1 VTGIELFWAWVA
13 AFLTLSIY
21 SFLYRDNPF
30 YKFAEHLV
38 VGVSV
43 GYIFTINWFQGLHP
57 YLFDPLADSGDNP
70 INLLRLIPLFLGLL
84 FLLRIS
90 RKYNWLSRF
99 TIALLMG
106 INCGVAIP
114 YTIETRIIQQTKAS
128 MINLIDQPSFWA
140 GFCSV
145 LILIGTVSTLIFFFF
160 SKEHKGVLGGTARV
174 GIVFLMV
181 GFGASF
187 GYTVMA
193 RVSLLIGRLN
203 FLINDWAKGTWGFI
217 FG

>member
-1 VTGIELFWAWVA
+1 MTGLELFWTWVA
-13 AFLTLSIY
+13 AFLTLCIY
-21 SFLYRDNPF
+21 SFLYKDNVF
-30 YKFAEHLV
+30 YKTAEHLV

-43 GYIFTINWFQGLHP
+43 GYVFTINWFQGLHP
-57 YLFDPLADSGDNP
+57 YLFEPLGKSGEEP
-70 INLLRLIPLFLGLL
+70 INLLRLIPAFLGLL

-90 RKYNWLSRF
+90 RKYNWVSRF
-99 TIALLMG
+99 AIALMMG
-106 INCGVAIP
+106 ISCGVAIP
-114 YTIETRIIQQTKAS
+114 YTIEARLIEQSKAS
-128 MINLIDQPSFWA
+128 MINLVDQPSLWA
-140 GFCSV
+140 GVCSFIV
-145 LILIGTVSTLIFFFF
+145 LAGTIATLIYFFF

-174 GIVFLMV
+174 GVVFIMV

-203 FLINDWAKGTWGFI
+203 FLINDWGKGTYHFI

>member
-1 VTGIELFWAWVA
+1 MSGLDLFWTWVA

-21 SFLYRDNPF
+21 SFLYKDNPF

-43 GYIFTINWFQGLHP
+43 GYFLIINWFEYLTPNLWEPLGQVPSKPTNLVLLVPALMGGLM
-57 YLFDPLADSGDNP
+57 
-70 INLLRLIPLFLGLL
+70 
-84 FLLRIS
+84 LLRIS

-99 TIALLMG
+99 SIAFFMG
-106 INCGVAIP
+106 IASGVSIP
-114 YTIETRIIQQTKAS
+114 STIETRIVEQAKAS
-128 MINLIDQPSFWA
+128 MVDFTAVPSLWEGTCEF
-140 GFCSV
+140 
-145 LILIGTVSTLIFFFF
+145 LILAGTLCTLVFFFF

-203 FLINDWAKGTWGFI
+203 FLINDWARGTFAFLSG
-217 FG
+217 

>member
-1 VTGIELFWAWVA
+1 MTGLELFWTWVA

-21 SFLYRDNPF
+21 SFLYKDNVF
-30 YKFAEHLV
+30 YKIAEHLV

-57 YLFDPLADSGDNP
+57 YLFHPLAKSGQEP
-70 INLLRLIPLFLGLL
+70 INLLRLIPFFLGLL

-99 TIALLMG
+99 TIALVMG
-106 INCGVAIP
+106 ISCGVSIP
-114 YTIETRIIQQTKAS
+114 YTIEARLIEQTKAS
-128 MINLIDQPSFWA
+128 MIDFTQQPSIWA
-140 GFCSV
+140 GICSAI
-145 LILIGTVSTLIFFFF
+145 ILVGTIATLVFFFF

-174 GIVFLMV
+174 GIVFIMV

-203 FLINDWAKGTWGFI
+203 FLINDWAKGTYHFI

>member
-1 VTGIELFWAWVA
+1 LTPVELFWTWIA

-21 SFLYRDNPF
+21 SFLYKDNVF
-30 YKFAEHLV
+30 YKIAEHLV

-43 GYIFTINWFQGLHP
+43 GYIFAINWFEGLHP
-57 YLFDPLADSGDNP
+57 YLFDPLLKSREEP
-70 INLLRLIPLFLGLL
+70 INLLRLIPAFLGLL

-90 RKYNWLSRF
+90 RNYNWLSRF
-99 TIALLMG
+99 AIALMMG
-106 INCGVAIP
+106 ITCGTAIP
-114 YTIETRIIQQTKAS
+114 YTIEARIIEQTKAS
-128 MINLIDQPSFWA
+128 MMNFLDQESFWA
-140 GFCSV
+140 GFCGFT
-145 LILIGTVSTLIFFFF
+145 ILVGTIATLVFFFF

-174 GIVFLMV
+174 GIVFLML

-193 RVSLLIGRLN
+193 RVSLLIGRIN
-203 FLINDWAKGTWGFI
+203 FLINTWAKGTWDFI

>member
-1 VTGIELFWAWVA
+1 MTGMELFWAWVA
-13 AFLTLSIY
+13 AYLTLSIY
-21 SFLYRDNPF
+21 SFLYKDNVF
-30 YKFAEHLV
+30 YKIAEHLV

-57 YLFDPLADSGDNP
+57 YLFEPLSKSGEEP
-70 INLLRLIPLFLGLL
+70 INLLRLIPFALGLL

-99 TIALLMG
+99 TIALVMG
-106 INCGVAIP
+106 IGCGTAIP
-114 YTIETRIIQQTKAS
+114 YTIEARLIEQTKAS
-128 MINLIDQPSFWA
+128 MINLFDQPSLWA
-140 GFCSV
+140 GVCSFI
-145 LILIGTVSTLIFFFF
+145 ILAGTIATLVFFFF

-174 GIVFLMV
+174 GVVFIMV

-203 FLINDWAKGTWGFI
+203 FLINDWGKGTYHFI

>member
-1 VTGIELFWAWVA
+1 MTGMELFWTWVA

-21 SFLYRDNPF
+21 SFLYKDNPF

-43 GYIFTINWFQGLHP
+43 GYIFTINWHQGLHP
-57 YLFDPLADSGDNP
+57 YLFNPLAASWEHP
-70 INLLRLIPLFLGLL
+70 YNLLRVIPLILGLL

-99 TIALLMG
+99 TIALVMG
-106 INCGVAIP
+106 IGCGTAIP
-114 YTIETRIIQQTKAS
+114 PTIETRIIQQTKAS
-128 MINLIDQPSFWA
+128 MINIIDQPSLWA
-140 GFCSV
+140 GFCAV
-145 LILIGTVSTLIFFFF
+145 TILVGTISTLIYFFF

-193 RVSLLIGRLN
+193 RISLLIGRLN
-203 FLINDWAKGTWGFI
+203 FLINDWVIGTWNFI
-217 FG
+217 AG

>member
-1 VTGIELFWAWVA
+1 MTGIELFWAWVA

-43 GYIFTINWFQGLHP
+43 GYVFTINWHQGLHP
-57 YLFDPLADSGDNP
+57 YLFDPLKQCGENP
-70 INLLRLIPLFLGLL
+70 YNLLRIIPLCLGLL

-90 RKYNWLSRF
+90 RKYNWMSRF

-106 INCGVAIP
+106 ITSGTAIP
-114 YTIETRIIQQTKAS
+114 LTIETRIIQQTKAS

-145 LILIGTVSTLIFFFF
+145 VILIGTISTLIFFFF
-160 SKEHKGVLGGTARV
+160 SKEHKGILGGTARV

-193 RVSLLIGRLN
+193 RISLLIGRLN
-203 FLINDWAKGTWGFI
+203 FLINTWAIGTWDSI

>member
-1 VTGIELFWAWVA
+1 MTGLELFWTWVA
-13 AFLTLSIY
+13 AILTFSIY
-21 SFLYRDNPF
+21 SFLYKDNVF
-30 YKFAEHLV
+30 YKIAEHLV

-57 YLFDPLADSGDNP
+57 YLFGPLWKSREEP
-70 INLLRLIPLFLGLL
+70 INLLRLIPAFLGAL
-84 FLLRIS
+84 FLLRLS

-99 TIALLMG
+99 TIALVMG
-106 INCGVAIP
+106 IGCGVAIP
-114 YTIETRIIQQTKAS
+114 YTIEARLIEQTKAA
-128 MINLIDQPSFWA
+128 MINFTKQPSLWA
-140 GFCSV
+140 GVCSFI
-145 LILIGTVSTLIFFFF
+145 ILAGTIATLIFFFF

-174 GIVFLMV
+174 GVVFIMV

-203 FLINDWAKGTWGFI
+203 FLINDWGKGTYHFI